1 MGLGRASIRKR
12 IYVGFGVVVAL
23 LAIQVGVGLRG
34 LDRIEGQRRRIVEQ
48 YDPPSQA
55 AQDLE
60 KNVLLRAITVRN
72 FVATG
77 DPRHQR
83 DYERLL
89 SRHAGLLDGIERM
102 PLDPESGAAIA
113 ALSAASRQHV
123 ARTTVFLSLFGSAA
137 IPRELAEAESRLAD
151 ARADLLSQIRAFDEL
166 QHRRQEAARARMSD
180 AEREVWTAMLAT
192 ALLVAVA
199 LGLTAVLTTRAVRR
213 PALALMAAARAV
225 ERGDYAPAL
234 ELALAP
240 GARPPGELQ
249 ALGAAFARMAD
260 ALRRREQK
268 TEADGR
274 LAAAL
279 AGSLDPEATARS
291 ALEEIA
297 AYTRADVAAVYLVAD
312 GALRRVAGRASG
324 GTPETLPLSGI
335 VAQALA
341 SGRAVALGDV
351 PADLPLEL
359 HVGFGAIRPRS
370 VVAVP
375 LASGGAPIG
384 VLLLGSLRPTSAEA
398 AAFAESAAGHL
409 GIALHNALSHARIGG
424 FAAELRDRNERLQ
437 AQNDELHAQAE
448 EIQAQSEELVAQGDE
463 IRRRNEELAY
473 AKEALAAKAGALEE
487 VDRRKN
493 EFLATLGHELRNPLA
508 AVATAGRLLEA
519 SSRDAPSVMRHA
531 AVISRQARNLRRLVD
546 DLLDLSRI
554 NHGKIDLRLERID
567 LGAAIDGA
575 ILAIRP
581 EADAKAQRV
590 SFRLGAEALSVD
602 ADPTRLEQI
611 LSNLL
616 RNAVKYTPPEG
627 TITVA
632 AEVEGPEA
640 VIRVGDTGMG
650 ISSELLPRIF
660 EPFIQGT
667 HSECG
672 EQGLGLGL
680 ALVRRLVEL
689 HEGSVEARSDGE
701 GAGTVFVVRLPLAAP
716 VERPGAGEL
725 PGKYREDG
733 DGRRRVLVVE
743 DNPDVAETMAEA
755 LLMFGFAVRVEG
767 DAYAG
772 LRACIEAPPD
782 VALLDIG
789 LPGRSGYELA
799 RDIRARLPASAVR
812 LVAVTGYG
820 QPDDR
825 EHARAAGFDRHL
837 VKPVDLEE
845 LRDVIERLAALGD
858 EIGAAA

>member
-249 ALGAAFARMAD
+249 ALG
-260 ALRRREQK
+260 
-268 TEADGR
+268 
-274 LAAAL
+274 
-279 AGSLDPEATARS
+279 
-291 ALEEIA
+291 
-297 AYTRADVAAVYLVAD
+297 
-312 GALRRVAGRASG
+312 
-324 GTPETLPLSGI
+324 
-335 VAQALA
+335 
-341 SGRAVALGDV
+341 DV

-463 IRRRNEELAY
+463 IRRHNEELAY

-487 VDRRKN
+487 VDRRKD

>member
-359 HVGFGAIRPRS
+359 
-370 VVAVP
+370 
-375 LASGGAPIG
+375 
-384 VLLLGSLRPTSAEA
+384 
-398 AAFAESAAGHL
+398 
-409 GIALHNALSHARIGG
+409 
-424 FAAELRDRNERLQ
+424 RDRNERLQ

-463 IRRRNEELAY
+463 IRRHNEELAY